1 MKRHE
6 MGFVGG
12 GGGVAKEAPKPRV
25 GLDVPSQPKPT
36 SFQDDIDAHYDTE
49 RGVVPDL
56 RRTNRQ
62 LSATQ
67 EVASHFADTSEGD
80 AEFAEAGLELSMRGK
95 AFDLNVKVETAEESF
110 SEAMRKKETGGV
122 SEEAGQQPDWSRM
135 SQEMLD
141 TRHET
146 LMQKIGDLRARQMA
160 LDDALDTPS
169 IQELSRVNQELTM
182 REATLAS
189 LRKHMGK

>member
-1 MKRHE
+1 MKRE
-6 MGFVGG
+6 LNF
-12 GGGVAKEAPKPRV
+12 GVLARAETDAAIEKAARTDAKM
-25 GLDVPSQPKPT
+25 SQEKAKT
-36 SFQDDIDAHYDTE
+36 EDSLGRE
-49 RGVVPDL
+49 RGVVPDF
-56 RRTNRQ
+56 RRTQ
-62 LSATQ
+62 AELQSVQ
-67 EVASHFADTSEGD
+67 EVASHFADTTEGEERLR
-80 AEFAEAGLELSMRGK
+80 AEGYDRTPSGRLHDLGK
-95 AFDLNVKVETAEESF
+95 QVVTAEESF
-110 SEAMRKKETGGV
+110 SETMRKKETGGV

-160 LDDALDTPS
+160 LDDALDAPS

-182 REATLAS
+182 REVTLAS